1 MDAEHREL
9 DALGVGDDRERD
21 GEPGGERDG
30 ERDWGDEEYGEGL
43 LQWGAAEADGR
54 PTSEP
59 EPERSRGLDCLALYL
74 REAER
79 HPRPDAEE
87 ERRCFRVIRGAK
99 ADTGTA
105 AAASSELA
113 CAAEEARERILLGHL
128 GLVIGV
134 ARRYS
139 GLYGPCSLP
148 PEDLIQEGNL
158 GLLAALDGFEPERGL
173 RFAAYARGEVRA
185 SMCRALST
193 KARTIRIPLETLD
206 LRRLVASVISDLRQR
221 CRNETC
227 CDGRRHPYRLEEV
240 AEKIGVGVERIRA
253 VLHLVPE
260 FRSLDAPETP
270 DGPPLVESV
279 ADPAAPDPRDEVAA
293 LEARLW
299 LGAALAG
306 LPPRQ
311 LAVVR
316 LRYGL
321 DGEDDRSFAAVGEAL
336 RISGQGARALHER
349 ARRRLSEAARLSF
362 SIP

>member
-21 GEPGGERDG
+21 GERDG
-30 ERDWGDEEYGEGL
+30 ECDREDEGYGEGL
-43 LQWGAAEADGR
+43 LPWETSESDGF

-59 EPERSRGLDCLALYL
+59 EPERRRGLDCLALYR
-74 REAER
+74 REAAR

-87 ERRCFRVIRGAK
+87 ERRCFRVIREAEAAIGSGAEPPP
-99 ADTGTA
+99 A
-105 AAASSELA
+105 LA
-113 CAAEEARERILLGHL
+113 LAREEARERILLGHL
-128 GLVIGV
+128 DLVVGI

-139 GLYGPCSLP
+139 GLYGSCGLP
-148 PEDLIQEGNL
+148 LEDLIQEGNL
-158 GLLAALDGFEPERGL
+158 GLLAALDHFDPDRGR
-173 RFAAYARGEVRA
+173 RFAVYAQGKVR
-185 SMCRALST
+185 SGICRALST

-221 CRNETC
+221 CGNETW
-227 CDGRRHPYRLEEV
+227 CDGRRHAYRLEEV
-240 AEKIGVGVERIRA
+240 AERVGVDPDRIRE
-253 VLHLVPE
+253 VVRLVPE
-260 FRSLDAPETP
+260 FRSLDAPETA

-279 ADPAAPDPRDEVAA
+279 ADPAAPDPRDAVAA

-299 LGAALAG
+299 LAETLAR

-316 LRYGL
+316 LRYGF
-321 DGEDDRSFAAVGEAL
+321 DGGDDRSFTAIGEAL

>member
-9 DALGVGDDRERD
+9 DALGVED
-21 GEPGGERDG
+21 DG
-30 ERDWGDEEYGEGL
+30 ERDWVDEEHGEHGDAGL
-43 LQWGAAEADGR
+43 PWGPSESDGS

-59 EPERSRGLDCLALYL
+59 EPERRRGLDCLALYL

-87 ERRCFRVIRGAK
+87 ERRCFRVIRQAR
-99 ADTGTA
+99 ADTGA
-105 AAASSELA
+105 AGTS
-113 CAAEEARERILLGHL
+113 AERAEAVKEARERVLLGHL
-128 GLVIGV
+128 GLVVGV

-158 GLLAALDGFEPERGL
+158 GLLAALDSFEPGRGL
-173 RFAAYARGEVRA
+173 RFAAHARGEVRA

-193 KARTIRIPLETLD
+193 KARTIRIPLEMLD

-240 AEKIGVGVERIRA
+240 AEEIGVELERVRAAIR
-253 VLHLVPE
+253 LVPE
-260 FRSLDAPETP
+260 FRSLDAPEAS

-279 ADPAAPDPRDEVAA
+279 ADPAAPNPYDEVAA

-299 LGAALAG
+299 LVAALAR
-306 LPPRQ
+306 LSPRQ

-316 LRYGL
+316 LRFGL
-321 DGEDDRSFAAVGEAL
+321 DDEGDRTFAAIGEALGISGQRARELHGRALHHLSDAAQLSFAA
-336 RISGQGARALHER
+336 R
-349 ARRRLSEAARLSF
+349 
-362 SIP
+362 